1 MEIGAPL
8 MVEIV
13 RHLAAEAVTQAERAA
28 ILAAIR
34 AALVAHGK
42 QSATV
47 DSLSFAADGGPRVIL
62 HLSLSDEPGNDA
74 DTAFGAID
82 WTQIPQ
88 A

>member
-13 RHLAAEAVTQAERAA
+13 RHLAGDAVTMTERAA
-28 ILAAIR
+28 ILDAIR
-34 AALVAHGK
+34 AALAAHGK

-74 DTAFGAID
+74 GAAFSAID